1 MAASTVLPAPATRRT
16 AFLLLAASIAIG
28 SVSFTLVQVALREL
42 SPLSLAAGRVVV
54 SATMFSLI
62 VLRSPQRRRPIERG
76 DRLRVFLCGFGGS
89 AVFHLLFNWGQHYV
103 SVAIAAVIMATYPVM
118 TALGE
123 VAFLGHRLRAIQVG
137 GLALAMAGCAA
148 IAAAGGVGE
157 GSKPIIGAIV
167 IALATLTWAAVTV
180 ATRSIGDRYDSWW
193 LNTPGTV
200 AGALFMLALDAP
212 HLGEFADLSVKGW
225 ITVVWLGSASS
236 AFIYYSLARAMTAI
250 SATTATSLSTI
261 VTPTSVLVAWL
272 VLGDAPSLVEVAGGA
287 VVIAGVILVVR
298 NGGDAEVAT
307 DDVAGWRP
315 RKRQQAPEGTW

>member
-1 MAASTVLPAPATRRT
+1 MPSPSDLPVPATRRT
-16 AFLLLAASIAIG
+16 AFLLLGASIAIG
-28 SVSFTLVQVALREL
+28 SVAFTLVQVALREL
-42 SPLSLAAGRVVV
+42 SPLSLATGRVVV
-54 SATMFSLI
+54 SALMFSAI
-62 VLRSPQRRRPIERG
+62 VLRSPARRRPIEPG

-123 VAFLGHRLRAIQVG
+123 VAFLRHRLRAPQIG
-137 GLALAMAGCAA
+137 GLALTLVGCGA

-157 GSKPIIGAIV
+157 GSKPVIGAVV

-200 AGALFMLALDAP
+200 FGALFMLALDAP

-225 ITVVWLGSASS
+225 LTVIWLGSASS
-236 AFIYYSLARAMTAI
+236 AFIYYSFARAMTAI
-250 SATTATSLSTI
+250 SATTATSLSTV
-261 VTPTSVLVAWL
+261 VTPASVMVAWA
-272 VLGDAPSLVEVAGGA
+272 VLGDAPSWAEVLGGA
-287 VVIAGVILVVR
+287 VVIAGVMLVVR
-298 NGGDAEVAT
+298 NSAPVGAESLAHRPATVHEGDAQA
-307 DDVAGWRP
+307 AG
-315 RKRQQAPEGTW
+315 GS